1 MFRHV
6 TTRLSGLV
14 ILIAGIWGGLI
25 PFLGPYFHFTLGPD
39 HAWTWTTGRLW
50 LSVIPAAAAV
60 LGGLILMGGGPRLSG
75 RFGALIALAGGV
87 WFAIGPD
94 VSMLWNH
101 GVSQVGAAHGQHTI
115 TRMLERLTLHSGLG
129 VLITAFA
136 AYALPGAT
144 AYVFG
149 RSRAKRDAEIA
160 TTGAAAGATA
170 GAAEAH
176 HRDRVAAREGA
187 VGAGAGTA
195 AAGAGA
201 AGTRSG
207 TATEPAAARDERL
220 ATREPNGVGDGT
232 DGTAGEPVGT
242 ENANTVAQPVN
253 GERAAGSGIGQSTAG
268 PANGQT
274 TAGPVSGETT
284 TGPVNGEAGTRR
296 RGGLAGLFGRR

>member
-75 RFGALIALAGGV
+75 RFGALIALAGGI
-87 WFAIGPD
+87 WFAVGPD

-101 GVSQVGAAHGQHTI
+101 GVSQVGAAHGHHTI

-129 VLITAFA
+129 VLITALA

-149 RSRAKRDAEIA
+149 RRRARRDAEIA
-160 TTGAAAGATA
+160 TTGAAA

-187 VGAGAGTA
+187 VSAGAGAGA
-195 AAGAGA
+195 V
-201 AGTRSG
+201 GTRSG
-207 TATEPAAARDERL
+207 TAAEPVTAHEDRVAAREQ
-220 ATREPNGVGDGT
+220 NGVGN
-232 DGTAGEPVGT
+232 GTAGPVGEPVGT
-242 ENANTVAQPVN
+242 ENADTVAQPGY
-253 GERAAGSGIGQSTAG
+253 GERTAGAAGQ
-268 PANGQT
+268 
-274 TAGPVSGETT
+274 TAGPVNGETT